1 MVLNGLLLIKTIYKN
16 RRNRVLAD
24 FVCEKDQGGSHLFQ
38 IASECYA
45 GRATET
51 VFQTF
56 SVFCPSRMF
65 SEVTCA
71 ARASESERSE
81 TSRRVLS
88 FAGRWLWDAPGS
100 FVTWRVPQPTAR
112 MNCPPTHPI
121 YPPHAAFRAT
131 VVHERRP
138 SPARFPPHGEPRA
151 DN

>member
-1 MVLNGLLLIKTIYKN
+1 MVLNGMRLIKTIYKN

-24 FVCEKDQGGSHLFQ
+24 FVCEKDKCGSHLFQ
-38 IASECYA
+38 IAPECNA

-100 FVTWRVPQPTAR
+100 FVTWRAPQSTAR
-112 MNCPPTHPI
+112 MNFPPTRPI
-121 YPPHAAFRAT
+121 FPAQASRHLAQARDLPPTIPPAQ
-131 VVHERRP
+131 RP
-138 SPARFPPHGEPRA
+138 SRP
-151 DN
+151 